1 MRNVKFLS
9 FVLAIVLVFSTL
21 SPVFAT
27 SSETD
32 GTETTTA
39 PEITDSSE
47 TDASTQAV
55 SSPVTEAP
63 ATAGGSSA
71 DSNSGIDAPRSL
83 TNESDLDLNAAA
95 VLLYEMD
102 SGTMVYAKNIDGRR
116 EPASLTKVMTCLL
129 ALERGTLTDV
139 ITVSES
145 ALANMD
151 PDGSASGLQ
160 PGEQLTLEQ
169 LLYCLMVESANDAAS
184 VIAEHIAG
192 SDEAFVELMN
202 QKAAELGCTGTHF
215 SNTHGLHADDHYT
228 TARDL
233 AKILMNALT
242 YEKFQEIYATD
253 RYILPAT
260 NLHEERIL
268 VTTNYL
274 IGTAV
279 TWDYYD
285 ERVVG
290 GKTGFTTPAGRC
302 VMLTAQEDGLQY
314 LCVVLGAENTSTD
327 DGTVY
332 GSFIT
337 ATKALD
343 FGFDNFTVA
352 EVLSPLAP
360 VAQLPVKDATES
372 VVVTPREAVTT
383 MLPAD
388 YNEEMLSTR
397 YELSSPEGL
406 AAPLEAN
413 ETVGVVRKY
422 YGDICV
428 GETDLVTVTGVEKRV
443 VASAVNETLS
453 DISNSPWRFI
463 TIALG
468 VILALLVA
476 LFLWSFYI
484 RSRNRR
490 RRRNR
495 RNRR

>member
-1 MRNVKFLS
+1 MRNVKCLS
-9 FVLAIVLVFSTL
+9 FVLAVILVLSTF

-27 SSETD
+27 SAATD
-32 GTETTTA
+32 GTDATTA
-39 PEITDSSE
+39 PETTETSE
-47 TDASTQAV
+47 PTASTQAP
-55 SSPVTEAP
+55 PVTEAP
-63 ATAGGSSA
+63 ATVGGSST

-83 TNESDLDLNAAA
+83 TDESALDLDAAA
-95 VLLYEMD
+95 VLLYEMG

-129 ALERGTLTDV
+129 ALEHGTLSDV

-160 PGEQLTLEQ
+160 VGEQLTLEQ
-169 LLYCLMVESANDAAS
+169 LLYCLMVESANDAAG
-184 VIAEHIAG
+184 VIAEYVAG
-192 SDEAFVELMN
+192 NDAAFVDLMN
-202 QKAAELGCTGTHF
+202 QKAAELGCTGTSF

-233 AKILMNALT
+233 AKILMAALA
-242 YEKFQEIYATD
+242 YDKFQEIYATD
-253 RYILPAT
+253 RYVLPAT

-302 VMLTAQEDGLQY
+302 VMLTAKEDGLQY
-314 LCVVLGAENTSTD
+314 LCVVLGAENVSTD

-332 GSFIT
+332 GSFVT

-372 VVVTPREAVTT
+372 VVVTPGEAITT

-388 YNEEMLSTR
+388 YDESMLSTR

-406 AAPLEAN
+406 AAPLQAN

-422 YGDICV
+422 YGDVCV
-428 GETDLVTVTGVEKRV
+428 GETKLVTVTGVEKRV
-443 VASAVNETLS
+443 VASAVSETLS
-453 DISNSPWRFI
+453 DISHSPWRFVMI
-463 TIALG
+463 VLG
-468 VILALLVA
+468 VILALLAA
-476 LFLWSFYI
+476 LFLWSIYV
-484 RSRNRR
+484 RNRNRR